1 MLGLLLHVVI
11 MLYLCISCCD
21 LGLYQ
26 ILQIRRL
33 WLNIGSH
40 LILLVLSYLNEAILL
55 VHDCDL
61 SLPLHGL
68 LDIIGPALRLQGL
81 VGSYHSSSC
90 FLLLGREIS
99 RRPAYG
105 FIHRLCDCSL
115 YEISVRYIQG
125 VGPCMHRLRDLACI
139 LQSTTFPFSR
149 LFLFCSSLLLSFSL
163 SL

>member
-1 MLGLLLHVVI
+1 MLRLLLHVVI
-11 MLYLCISCCD
+11 MLYLCISRCD

-33 WLNIGSH
+33 WLNVRSH
-40 LILLVLSYLNEAILL
+40 LILFVLSYLNKPILL
-55 VHDCDL
+55 VHDCYL
-61 SLPLHGL
+61 SLPLHSL
-68 LDIIGPALRLQGL
+68 LDIIGPALRLQWL

-90 FLLLGREIS
+90 FLFLGGEVS

-115 YEISVRYIQG
+115 HKVSMWYIQG
-125 VGPCMHRLRDLACI
+125 MGPCMHRLCDLACI

-149 LFLFCSSLLLSFSL
+149 LFLFCSSLLLSFPL